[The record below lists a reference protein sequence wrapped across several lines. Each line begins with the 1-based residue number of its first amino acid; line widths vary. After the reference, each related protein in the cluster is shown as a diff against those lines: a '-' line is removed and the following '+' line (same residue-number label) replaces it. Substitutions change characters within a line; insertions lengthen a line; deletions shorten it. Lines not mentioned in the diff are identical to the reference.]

1 MLTPAADRRGLR
13 LGIPRARPDAAPL
26 DRLAFAELLTH
37 SLHQAAALTGSRDRA
52 ILAVSGGP
60 DSLALVLAAIALQ
73 GTAALPQT
81 RFHIVTVDHGLR
93 DASAAEARY
102 VAGVAARFGLGHETL
117 RWAAPARTGNIAAA
131 AREARY
137 ALLADAARRFGAT
150 VILTAHHEDDQ
161 CETYLLARERGAG
174 VVGLAGMRPVRSLA
188 PDLVLAR
195 PFLDIAGDRLKASVA
210 AHRLP
215 AVADPTNDDPA
226 SRRVQLRRQIAAG
239 ELDRDALRARIAG
252 HRTER
257 DALEAG
263 LGEAIAVMQAAG
275 ELRLTEGG
283 TLEIGRDALRRL
295 GGDTAFMFLQRAVAA
310 VGGRGHGPE
319 GQATIRLLEA
329 LRGESDGARTLAGV
343 RAVPGETIA
352 LMREY
357 GRAGIAGLPAT
368 GGDLIFDGRFVVDA
382 GAGPSHSGA
391 RIVAFGDLGRGNP
404 VEKTL
409 PVLVAGDSLVAIPAQ
424 LGGKVAAGTPLLAI
438 RSLVGWSLTRD
449 LPPPTGG
456 RAGPSA
462 KPR

>member
-1 MLTPAADRRGLR
+1 M
-13 LGIPRARPDAAPL
+13 
-26 DRLAFAELLTH
+26 E
-37 SLHQAAALTGSRDRA
+37 
-52 ILAVSGGP
+52 
-60 DSLALVLAAIALQ
+60 
-73 GTAALPQT
+73 
-81 RFHIVTVDHGLR
+81 
-93 DASAAEARY
+93 ASY
-102 VAGVAARFGLGHETL
+102 VAGVAARFGMGHETL
-117 RWAAPARTGNIAAA
+117 RWVAPARTGNIAAA

-150 VILTAHHEDDQ
+150 VILTAHHADDQ
-161 CETYLLARERGAG
+161 CETHLMARERGAG
-174 VVGLAGMRPVRSLA
+174 VVGLAGMRPVRALA
-188 PDLVLAR
+188 LDLVLAR

-239 ELDRDALRARIAG
+239 GLDRDALRARIAE
-252 HRTER
+252 HRSQR
-257 DALEAG
+257 DVLEAG
-263 LGEAIAVMQAAG
+263 LAAAIAAMRAAG
-275 ELRLTEGG
+275 ELMLPDDG
-283 TLEIGRDALRRL
+283 TLQIGRDALRRL
-295 GGDTAFMFLQRAVAA
+295 GDDAAFVFLQRAIAA

-319 GQATIRLLEA
+319 GRATIRLLDA
-329 LRGESDGARTLAGV
+329 LHGESDAARTLAGV
-343 RAVPGETIA
+343 RAVPGDTII

-357 GRAGIAGLPAT
+357 GRAGIAALPAT
-368 GGDLIFDGRFVVDA
+368 AGDQVFDGRFVVDA
-382 GAGPSHSGA
+382 GAVPSHSGA

>member
-1 MLTPAADRRGLR
+1 M
-13 LGIPRARPDAAPL
+13 
-26 DRLAFAELLTH
+26 
-37 SLHQAAALTGSRDRA
+37 
-52 ILAVSGGP
+52 SGGP
-60 DSLALVLAAIALQ
+60 DSLALILAAIALQ

-102 VAGVAARFGLGHETL
+102 VASVAARFGLGQETL

-131 AREARY
+131 ARDARY
-137 ALLADAARRFGAT
+137 ALLANAARRFGAT
-150 VILTAHHEDDQ
+150 VILTAHHADDQ
-161 CETYLLARERGAG
+161 CETHMMARERGAG

-210 AHRLP
+210 AHGLP
-215 AVADPTNDDPA
+215 AVEDPTNDDPA

-239 ELDRDALRARIAG
+239 VLDRDALRARIAG
-252 HRTER
+252 YRSER

-263 LGEAIAVMQAAG
+263 LGEAIAAMQAAG
-275 ELRLTEGG
+275 ELMLPDDG
-283 TLEIGRDALRRL
+283 TLRIARDALRRL
-295 GGDTAFMFLQRAVAA
+295 GDDAAFVLLQRAIAA

-319 GQATIRLLEA
+319 GAATIRLLDA
-329 LRGESDGARTLAGV
+329 LRGESEAARTLAGV
-343 RAVPGETIA
+343 RAVPGATII

-357 GRAGIAGLPAT
+357 GRAGIAALPAT
-368 GGDLIFDGRFVVDA
+368 GGERVFDGRFVVDA
-382 GAGPSHSGA
+382 GAGPLHSGA
-391 RIVAFGDLGRGNP
+391 RLVAFGDLGRGNP

-424 LGGKVAAGTPLLAI
+424 LGGKVAAGTLLLAI

-456 RAGPSA
+456 WTGRHA